1 MVWYLKIMRGLTR
14 RGVVMVALLCGS
26 FSSCNGHLN
35 KEGYFKK
42 GNLQYHVATPDPA
55 QWEQVKFAENDL
67 AWVNKKSAHVL
78 SVNATCD
85 DHGDP
90 GLDVLTTHL
99 LFGFTDRTL
108 KTRETKMVDGRE
120 ALLSN
125 YVAKLDGV
133 PVEIDLAVL
142 KKNDCV
148 HDFIYVSP
156 LGQAQEHRG
165 EFDRILAEFKAE
177 RG

>member
-1 MVWYLKIMRGLTR
+1 MRRVARWGMVLAALVCAGL
-14 RGVVMVALLCGS
+14 A
-26 FSSCNGHLN
+26 SCAGGAI
-35 KEGYFKK
+35 KDGYFAKDS
-42 GNLQYHVATPDPA
+42 LRYRVAEPDPA
-55 QWEQVKFAENDL
+55 QWQVVKFADNDL
-67 AWVNKKSAHVL
+67 AWLNRKSAHVL

-85 DHGDP
+85 NHGDP

-108 KTRETKMVDGRE
+108 KSRETKMIDGRE
-120 ALLSN
+120 ALVSK
-125 YVAKLDGV
+125 YAAKLDGV

-156 LGQAQEHRG
+156 EGRAQEHRAQ
-165 EFDRILAEFKAE
+165 FDRLLSDFSAE
-177 RG
+177 RT

>member
-1 MVWYLKIMRGLTR
+1 MRRLAK
-14 RGVVMVALLCGS
+14 RGVVLAALVCAGLL
-26 FSSCNGHLN
+26 SCNGHI
-35 KEGYFKK
+35 KGGYFTK
-42 GNLQYHVATPDPA
+42 GPLRYRVAEPDPA
-55 QWEQVKFAENDL
+55 QWQQLKFADNDL
-67 AWVNKKSAHVL
+67 AWVNRASGHVL

-108 KTRETKMVDGRE
+108 KSRETKRLDGRD

-125 YVAKLDGV
+125 YLAKLDGV

-142 KKNDCV
+142 KKNNCV
-148 HDFIYVSP
+148 HDFIYISP
-156 LGQAQEHRG
+156 DGQAKAQRAQFEL
-165 EFDRILAEFKAE
+165 ILSQFAAE
-177 RG
+177 RQ